1 MTGPSVI
8 FPSMVSEVCV
18 VSLAFVV
25 SSVAGLYGT
34 GFALTIIGCELGPPA
49 FTILPMT
56 RPLIGEPSGFFA
68 MGTMTQSLSLSGT
81 VRPELS
87 PCHPLLRPMS
97 PSFLWGTEMVILP
110 PRFGTSCHMRWLAFD
125 RSIGFTRKKLTVY
138 STFPFLFRGASLIS
152 VMIVLCGSLGSNS
165 P

>member
-1 MTGPSVI
+1 M
-8 FPSMVSEVCV
+8 CV

-34 GFALTIIGCELGPPA
+34 GFALTIIGCELGPRA

-56 RPLIGEPSGFFA
+56 RPLIGEASGFFA
-68 MGTMTQSLSLSGT
+68 MGTITQSLSSPGT

-87 PCHPLLRPMS
+87 PCHPLLKPIS
-97 PSFLWGTEMVILP
+97 PSFLWAAEIVTLP
-110 PRFGTSCHMRWLAFD
+110 PRLGTSCHMRWLDFD
-125 RSIGFTRKKLTVY
+125 RSMGFTREKLTVY
-138 STFPFLFRGASLIS
+138 STLPFLLRGASLIS